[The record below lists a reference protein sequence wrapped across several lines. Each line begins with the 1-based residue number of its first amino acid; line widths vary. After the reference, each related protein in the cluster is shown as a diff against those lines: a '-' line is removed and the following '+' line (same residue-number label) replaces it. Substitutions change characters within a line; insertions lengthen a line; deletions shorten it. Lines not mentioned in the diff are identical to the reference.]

1 MLKEFQKFIMRGNV
15 LDLAVGVIIG
25 LAFGTVITSLVNDV
39 IMPPIGWLLGG
50 VDFSNLVITLP
61 QSPLAAAGA
70 APVTI
75 NIGLFINAVINFLIV
90 SFAVFL
96 LVRAV
101 NGMMER
107 FKKKEEAVV
116 AAVISNEERLASA
129 IEKLNANLEKM
140 NAGK

>member
-25 LAFGTVITSLVNDV
+25 LAFGTVVTSLVNDV

-50 VDFSNLVITLP
+50 VNFSNLVITLP
-61 QSPLAAAGA
+61 QSPLAAPDA

-96 LVRAV
+96 LVRSV

-129 IEKLNANLEKM
+129 IEKLNANLDKM

>member
-25 LAFGTVITSLVNDV
+25 LAFAAVVTSLVNDV

-50 VDFSNLVITLP
+50 VDFSGLVITLP
-61 QSPLAAAGA
+61 PSPLAPAGA
-70 APVTI
+70 PPVTI
-75 NIGLFINAVINFLIV
+75 KIGLFINALINFLIV
-90 SFAVFL
+90 AFAVFL

-116 AAVISNEERLASA
+116 AAVITTEEKLVAA
-129 IEKLNANLEKM
+129 IDRLNANLEKI
-140 NAGK
+140 NPR